1 MADKVRVRVLTQ
13 KVFHDG
19 LSMVVLKPG
28 SDKVDPRHLQTLFD
42 EGVIADPG
50 KEALR
55 RAAAVSGFS
64 DAGETKGVGDDSFSQ
79 PIGAFTEEQE
89 RNLAEQSQATAGD
102 DDDEDVIAELRERIA
117 ELERENAEI
126 ATLRTRVTELET
138 ERDELLA
145 ELEEADK
152 QIAELT
158 PPENEGGDS
167 APQDPPAL
175 TGKNKADLL
184 AIAEA
189 EGVTVADGA
198 TNAQIV
204 EAIEAKRA
212 EGDEGDAPPA

>member
-1 MADKVRVRVLTQ
+1 MADKIRVRVLTQ

-28 SDKVDPRHLQTLFD
+28 NEKVDPRHLQTLFD

-50 KEALR
+50 KDALR
-55 RAAAVSGFS
+55 RAAVASGFS

-102 DDDEDVIAELRERIA
+102 EDDEDVIAELRERIA
-117 ELERENAEI
+117 ELEGENAEI
-126 ATLRTRVTELET
+126 ATLHTRVTELET

-158 PPENEGGDS
+158 PAENAADADQTGD
-167 APQDPPAL
+167 DLGAL
-175 TGKNKADLL
+175 REKYEKLAGKKVFNGWDAETVRAKIAELKAD
-184 AIAEA
+184 
-189 EGVTVADGA
+189 ADQ
-198 TNAQIV
+198 T
-204 EAIEAKRA
+204 
-212 EGDEGDAPPA
+212 GDEGDAPPA